1 MEMILSGS
9 DLYLVYVAGH
19 RLKSNLEAC
28 TSVWASVV
36 ISIPDCLR
44 LMYLGYLNKYVCL
57 RLRPKKKKTLVTV
70 IFGIE
75 TKLVKRCE
83 TLLKMHCTG
92 IKLNNLEGR
101 VSTNLSPYP
110 PTSEQSLPSCV
121 VFSVALGNLF
131 RCQQQQA
138 A

>member
-9 DLYLVYVAGH
+9 DLYLVYVEGH

-57 RLRPKKKKTLVTV
+57 RPGRKKK
-70 IFGIE
+70 E
-75 TKLVKRCE
+75 
-83 TLLKMHCTG
+83 MS
-92 IKLNNLEGR
+92 N
-101 VSTNLSPYP
+101 
-110 PTSEQSLPSCV
+110 
-121 VFSVALGNLF
+121 
-131 RCQQQQA
+131 
-138 A
+138 

>member
-9 DLYLVYVAGH
+9 DLYLVYVEGH

-57 RLRPKKKKTLVTV
+57 RLRPKKKNYSFFWCYQTYFK
-70 IFGIE
+70 
-75 TKLVKRCE
+75 
-83 TLLKMHCTG
+83 
-92 IKLNNLEGR
+92 
-101 VSTNLSPYP
+101 
-110 PTSEQSLPSCV
+110 
-121 VFSVALGNLF
+121 
-131 RCQQQQA
+131 
-138 A
+138 

>member
-57 RLRPKKKKTLVTV
+57 RLGPKKK
-70 IFGIE
+70 
-75 TKLVKRCE
+75 
-83 TLLKMHCTG
+83 LLPNKNTA
-92 IKLNNLEGR
+92 I
-101 VSTNLSPYP
+101 
-110 PTSEQSLPSCV
+110 
-121 VFSVALGNLF
+121 
-131 RCQQQQA
+131 
-138 A
+138 

>member
-57 RLRPKKKKTLVTV
+57 RLRPKKKKPFSDQIDQTSPPS
-70 IFGIE
+70 FG
-75 TKLVKRCE
+75 KACF
-83 TLLKMHCTG
+83 
-92 IKLNNLEGR
+92 
-101 VSTNLSPYP
+101 ST
-110 PTSEQSLPSCV
+110 
-121 VFSVALGNLF
+121 
-131 RCQQQQA
+131 
-138 A
+138 

>member
-9 DLYLVYVAGH
+9 DLYLVYVEGH

-57 RLRPKKKKTLVTV
+57 RLRPKKKKDSLQLDKKS
-70 IFGIE
+70 GIIP
-75 TKLVKRCE
+75 L
-83 TLLKMHCTG
+83 
-92 IKLNNLEGR
+92 
-101 VSTNLSPYP
+101 
-110 PTSEQSLPSCV
+110 
-121 VFSVALGNLF
+121 
-131 RCQQQQA
+131 
-138 A
+138 

>member
-9 DLYLVYVAGH
+9 DLYLVYVEGH

-57 RLRPKKKKTLVTV
+57 RLGPKKK
-70 IFGIE
+70 
-75 TKLVKRCE
+75 
-83 TLLKMHCTG
+83 LLPNKNTA
-92 IKLNNLEGR
+92 I
-101 VSTNLSPYP
+101 
-110 PTSEQSLPSCV
+110 
-121 VFSVALGNLF
+121 
-131 RCQQQQA
+131 
-138 A
+138 

>member
-57 RLRPKKKKTLVTV
+57 RLRPKKKKMRCMYYNNSTL
-70 IFGIE
+70 IF
-75 TKLVKRCE
+75 V
-83 TLLKMHCTG
+83 
-92 IKLNNLEGR
+92 
-101 VSTNLSPYP
+101 
-110 PTSEQSLPSCV
+110 
-121 VFSVALGNLF
+121 
-131 RCQQQQA
+131 
-138 A
+138 

>member
-9 DLYLVYVAGH
+9 DLYLVYVEGH

-57 RLRPKKKKTLVTV
+57 RLRPKKKNHPFL
-70 IFGIE
+70 ICAEF
-75 TKLVKRCE
+75 
-83 TLLKMHCTG
+83 LLRAVLYQRNQK
-92 IKLNNLEGR
+92 K
-101 VSTNLSPYP
+101 YY
-110 PTSEQSLPSCV
+110 
-121 VFSVALGNLF
+121 F
-131 RCQQQQA
+131 
-138 A
+138 